1 MGITLGGIWLIVFAA
16 LAAQQ
21 FALKRTGARVTWAS
35 YLVAAAWPLMVIIMI
50 IIFTRTY
57 VQTLRGKI

>member
-1 MGITLGGIWLIVFAA
+1 MALILAGTWLIVFAV

-21 FALKRTGARVTWAS
+21 FALKRTGAYVSWAH
-35 YLVAAAWPLMVIIMI
+35 YLVAAAWPVMVIIMI

-57 VQTLRGKI
+57 VQALRGKI

>member
-35 YLVAAAWPLMVIIMI
+35 YLVAAAWPMMLAIMCLA
-50 IIFTRTY
+50 FTFTY
-57 VQTLRGKI
+57 FQTLRGKI

>member
-1 MGITLGGIWLIVFAA
+1 MGITLGGIWLIVFAV

-50 IIFTRTY
+50 IIFTCTY
-57 VQTLRGKI
+57 VQKLVEKI